1 MINVTG
7 RIQWASCVEGSCLHN
22 FITWFPW
29 PLPNIVPSCND
40 FHDFNANVPKWV
52 VGLKGPN
59 DWRRPDISDDFR
71 VSTLHFPISR
81 GWSLDQPVAK
91 HFEEERSWKSKGAKH
106 PSSSLWDEHDFQ
118 KILFPSP
125 CSHSFVSLDGRLE
138 SQDAASAREVESI
151 LKAWCCWWY
160 NVACSKK
167 NVGAGAE
174 CNLWPDK
181 WQAKIW

>member
-52 VGLKGPN
+52 VELKGPN

-81 GWSLDQPVAK
+81 GWSLDQPAAK
-91 HFEEERSWKSKGAKH
+91 HFEEERSWNRKVQSIPARVCGMNMISMNFVSV
-106 PSSSLWDEHDFQ
+106 PLQ
-118 KILFPSP
+118 
-125 CSHSFVSLDGRLE
+125 SFVCFPWWQAGKSR
-138 SQDAASAREVESI
+138 
-151 LKAWCCWWY
+151 CCICKRSGEHPQGM
-160 NVACSKK
+160 VLLMVQCCMCKK

>member
-91 HFEEERSWKSKGAKH
+91 HFEEERSWNRKVQSIPARVCGMNMISKKFCFRPLAV
-106 PSSSLWDEHDFQ
+106 
-118 KILFPSP
+118 IRLFPLMAGWKVKMLHLQEKWRAS
-125 CSHSFVSLDGRLE
+125 SRHGVVDGTMLHVQKKRRGRGRVQFV
-138 SQDAASAREVESI
+138 
-151 LKAWCCWWY
+151 AWQ
-160 NVACSKK
+160 VTS
-167 NVGAGAE
+167 
-174 CNLWPDK
+174 
-181 WQAKIW
+181 